1 MTYMYNMGRINIIL
15 PDDKEEK
22 LRMEV
27 GRRWG
32 AKRGNFTEAIIEAI
46 DAWIEKGE
54 EETKVKK
61 K

>member
-1 MTYMYNMGRINIIL
+1 MYNMGRINIIL

-22 LRMEV
+22 LRMTV
-27 GRRWG
+27 GRRMG

-46 DAWIEKGE
+46 DAWIEKSE
-54 EETKVKK
+54 EEPRVKK